1 MTRSTNGAE
10 PARVVL
16 LALFAA
22 LALIATACGG
32 SGDSTDVAS
41 TSGDTEETADAGGSA
56 EGSLVA
62 STVTGGQ
69 IDFASLE
76 GQDVV
81 LWFWAPW

>member
-1 MTRSTNGAE
+1 MTGPTRATQ
-10 PARVVL
+10 PTRRL
-16 LALFAA
+16 LVALFGA
-22 LALIATACGG
+22 LALLAAACGG
-32 SGDSTDVAS
+32 SSGTTDVSSSTDGSA
-41 TSGDTEETADAGGSA
+41 GAADAGISA